1 MRRVCRL
8 LGLGGVVFFMISAFS
23 PLPNLLSRWMSTPSR
38 LEPAQAIVVLGGGI
52 FQDGMLST
60 SSLRRALHGISLHRK
75 GLAPLLVFLGPARG
89 AGLVEAE
96 IRAELARELGVSPA
110 AILTVTEAWTTR
122 QEAVRVRALL
132 EPRGARRILLV
143 TDSRHLARAGP
154 LFERAGFEVVAAP
167 ADSISSAQDS
177 PQGRLE
183 LTRQVLQEL
192 AARFYYRVAGYL

>member
-8 LGLGGVVFFMISAFS
+8 LGLGGVVFFMISAFT
-23 PLPNLLSRWMSTPSR
+23 PLPNILSRRMTTPSR
-38 LEPAQAIVVLGGGI
+38 PEPAQAIVVLGGGI
-52 FQDGMLST
+52 HRDGMLST

-89 AGLVEAE
+89 AGPVEAE
-96 IRAELARELGVSPA
+96 IRAELARGLGVSPA

-122 QEAVRVRALL
+122 QEAVGVRALL

-143 TDSRHLARAGP
+143 TDSQHLARAGP
-154 LFERAGFEVVAAP
+154 LFERAGFEVVAAS

-183 LTRQVLQEL
+183 LTRQVFQEL
-192 AARFYYRVAGYL
+192 AARLYYRVAGYL